1 MIQNYTLS
9 ILVKNTAGV
18 LTRISG
24 LFARRGYNINSL
36 SVGETENEEL
46 SRITIGLE
54 GDEYVLDQ
62 IKKQLCKLV
71 DVVKIKQLTSATT
84 VFRELLL
91 VKVHAVLKD
100 RAGIIEICTIFNTR
114 IVDISKTTL
123 TIEASGKPE
132 KNDAFLSLVEEFG
145 IIELVR
151 TGLTGITR
159 GDETIFS

>member
-1 MIQNYTLS
+1 MVRNYTLS
-9 ILVKNTAGV
+9 ILVKNTSGV

-62 IKKQLCKLV
+62 IKKQLGKLI
-71 DVVKIKQLTSATT
+71 DVVKIKELKTSGT
-84 VFRELLL
+84 VYRELIL
-91 VKVHAVLKD
+91 VKVRADHKK
-100 RAGIIEICTIFNTR
+100 RAGIIEICSIFGTR
-114 IVDISKTTL
+114 IVDISKTTV
-123 TIEASGKPE
+123 TIEMSGKPE
-132 KNDAFLSLVEEFG
+132 KNAAFLSLIEEFG

-159 GDETIFS
+159 GEETILN

>member
-1 MIQNYTLS
+1 MVRNYTLS
-9 ILVKNTAGV
+9 ILVKNTSGV

-62 IKKQLCKLV
+62 IKKQLGKLI
-71 DVVKIKQLTSATT
+71 DVVRIKELKSNT
-84 VFRELLL
+84 VYRELIL
-91 VKVHAVLKD
+91 VKVRADHEK
-100 RAGIIEICTIFNTR
+100 RAGIIEICSIFGTR
-114 IVDISKTTL
+114 IVDISKTTV
-123 TIEASGKPE
+123 TIEMSGKPE
-132 KNDAFLSLVEEFG
+132 KNAAFLSLIEEFG

-159 GDETIFS
+159 GEETILN

>member
-1 MIQNYTLS
+1 MVRNYTLS

-36 SVGETENEEL
+36 SVGETVDTEL
-46 SRITIGLE
+46 SRITIGIE

-62 IKKQLCKLV
+62 ITKQLDKLI
-71 DVVKIKQLTSATT
+71 DVVKIKELKSSNS
-84 VFRELLL
+84 VYRELIL
-91 VKVHAVLKD
+91 VKVRAGLKN

-114 IVDISKTTL
+114 IVDISKTTV
-123 TIEASGKPE
+123 TIEMSGKPE
-132 KNDAFLSLVEEFG
+132 KNNAFLSLVEEFG

-159 GDETIFS
+159 GEETI